1 MATSDWTY
9 NGKLFTIEQAGSH
22 VGFVYLITNLLDGRL
37 YVGQK
42 KLTKK
47 VRRKRKNK
55 RDRIESKSS
64 DWQDYFGSN
73 EQLQQDVAKH
83 GADNFTREVLHLCK
97 SKAMMNWVELREQV
111 LRDVLFDTKYY
122 NSYIGGRINRKQLKI
137 AQR

>member
-1 MATSDWTY
+1 MAASDWTY
-9 NGKLFTIEQAGSH
+9 NGKPFTVEQAGGH

-55 RDRIESKSS
+55 RDRIDTKSS
-64 DWQDYFGSN
+64 DWQQYFGSN
-73 EQLQQDVAKH
+73 EQLQQDVIEH
-83 GADNFTREVLHLCK
+83 GPDNFRREILHLCK
-97 SKAMMNWVELREQV
+97 SKAMMNWIELREQV
-111 LRDVLFDTKYY
+111 VRDVLFDTKYY

-137 AQR
+137 FA